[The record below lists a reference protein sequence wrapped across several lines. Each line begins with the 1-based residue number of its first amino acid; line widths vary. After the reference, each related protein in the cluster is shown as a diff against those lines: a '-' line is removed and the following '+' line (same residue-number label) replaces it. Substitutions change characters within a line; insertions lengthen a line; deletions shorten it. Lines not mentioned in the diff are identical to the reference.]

1 MSYQPRLCHA
11 PPWGSAPWPRHKA
24 PPPPRHEA
32 PPGRSRLGDG
42 LILLWTIVAIVV
54 TTGGVVITTVLRPSL
69 ADHLQQRARPD
80 YGISAPAGT
89 VHFNGAKFSGGEIS
103 FYAKSFPAL
112 FYF

>member
-1 MSYQPRLCHA
+1 VGQRTLASPQ
-11 PPWGSAPWPRHKA
+11 G